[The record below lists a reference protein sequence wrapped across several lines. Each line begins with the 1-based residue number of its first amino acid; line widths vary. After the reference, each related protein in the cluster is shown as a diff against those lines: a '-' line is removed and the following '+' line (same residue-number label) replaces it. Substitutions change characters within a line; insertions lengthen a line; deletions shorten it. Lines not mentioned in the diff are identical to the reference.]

1 MKNNLLTFFVF
12 TLFVSNIYSQFGTVS
27 GNIKD
32 DRNNEPINNVKVT
45 IENSELSTFTN
56 DKGFF
61 NFSNTAPSGLQIL
74 KFSKLGYQNKS
85 FEAIIPDNG
94 TIQINQIELTYK
106 PIITSTEKDISPIQD
121 GDSITEIAEEEID
134 NNAPDND
141 QFTISLSDDELSDD
155 TSGSDNISGLLQSSK
170 DIFFRTAAYEFSSSF
185 FKVRGLDSD
194 NGMVHINGIEMN
206 KLYNGRPQWSNWG
219 GLNDVLRN
227 QDFTNGITPSS
238 YSFGGLLGSNNIN
251 VRASEYSKAGRVTY
265 SSSNRSY
272 TNRVMA
278 TYSSG
283 IVEGGWSYAL
293 SMGRRWGD
301 EGYQDATFYD
311 SNSLFVSVEKK
322 LNNKHSINFTGI
334 YAPNRRGKSS
344 PNTQEVYD
352 LKNIRYNDYWG
363 WQDGEKRNS
372 RVKRVVEPIIM
383 LNHYWD
389 INDKTSLN
397 TNIGYQFGELGNSR
411 LDYAGGA
418 NPSPS
423 YYQDLPSYFLADN
436 NGPDYEGAYLAQQNF
451 VNDGQINWNRI
462 YDANLTNTLANE
474 NAAYVLYEDRSDD
487 NQLTVNTIFN
497 TELSEN
503 ISLNTVLNYK
513 KLVSNNFAEI
523 TDMLG
528 GSGYSNIDS
537 FDNLQ
542 YDLINPNLIVGE
554 GDKFK
559 YNYTLFADI
568 LNAYSQL
575 SFKYNKI
582 SFYLAASY
590 TDTNYQR
597 EGLFDNEANSGNSF
611 GKGEVI
617 NFSGFGTKFGL
628 SYKFSG
634 KHMIDLNTAYISK
647 APSFRNTFTNSRVN
661 HNIVGVD
668 ANGLINNTP
677 ITEEKVMALDLNYIY
692 RSPVINAR
700 LTGFYTN
707 IQDANEISFYYADGL
722 VGFEE
727 TNEFVQEILQ
737 GINKK
742 YFGTELGI
750 EAQITSTVKLKG
762 AASVGQYTYDNNPYL
777 YLASDNNT
785 VAMGESNLKNYKL
798 AGGPQK
804 AYSLGIEYRD
814 PNYWWIGATTNFFTN
829 TYLDISPLTRTQNFY
844 LAQDGL
850 PFTDYNVDVAR
861 DLLKQERFDDY
872 MVVNAV
878 GGKSWKIDDYYI
890 GFFAS
895 INNILNNQY
904 KTGGFEQGRNANYQ
918 ELNEDVNKPKR
929 VFGPKYWYA
938 RGTNYFLNLYFRF

>member
-311 SNSLFVSVEKK
+311 SNSLFVSIEKK

-363 WQDGEKRNS
+363 WHDGEKRNS

-451 VNDGQINWNRI
+451 VNDG
-462 YDANLTNTLANE
+462 
-474 NAAYVLYEDRSDD
+474 
-487 NQLTVNTIFN
+487 
-497 TELSEN
+497 
-503 ISLNTVLNYK
+503 
-513 KLVSNNFAEI
+513 
-523 TDMLG
+523 
-528 GSGYSNIDS
+528 
-537 FDNLQ
+537 
-542 YDLINPNLIVGE
+542 
-554 GDKFK
+554 
-559 YNYTLFADI
+559 
-568 LNAYSQL
+568 
-575 SFKYNKI
+575 
-582 SFYLAASY
+582 
-590 TDTNYQR
+590 
-597 EGLFDNEANSGNSF
+597 
-611 GKGEVI
+611 
-617 NFSGFGTKFGL
+617 
-628 SYKFSG
+628 
-634 KHMIDLNTAYISK
+634 
-647 APSFRNTFTNSRVN
+647 
-661 HNIVGVD
+661 
-668 ANGLINNTP
+668 
-677 ITEEKVMALDLNYIY
+677 
-692 RSPVINAR
+692 
-700 LTGFYTN
+700 
-707 IQDANEISFYYADGL
+707 
-722 VGFEE
+722 
-727 TNEFVQEILQ
+727 
-737 GINKK
+737 
-742 YFGTELGI
+742 
-750 EAQITSTVKLKG
+750 
-762 AASVGQYTYDNNPYL
+762 
-777 YLASDNNT
+777 
-785 VAMGESNLKNYKL
+785 
-798 AGGPQK
+798 
-804 AYSLGIEYRD
+804 
-814 PNYWWIGATTNFFTN
+814 
-829 TYLDISPLTRTQNFY
+829 
-844 LAQDGL
+844 
-850 PFTDYNVDVAR
+850 
-861 DLLKQERFDDY
+861 
-872 MVVNAV
+872 
-878 GGKSWKIDDYYI
+878 
-890 GFFAS
+890 
-895 INNILNNQY
+895 
-904 KTGGFEQGRNANYQ
+904 
-918 ELNEDVNKPKR
+918 
-929 VFGPKYWYA
+929 
-938 RGTNYFLNLYFRF
+938 